1 MNYSIEQFY
10 RFFQGVLVFQFFYM
24 VILSGLTKRKDA
36 LIYSLYLF
44 LLAVYFFWNAPYTFF
59 NINDDI
65 VFDSRIYIYLNTPL
79 VIITNLAYVWF
90 LKTFFSSIYQN
101 RQLDKM
107 VLFITIIS
115 PCLIIAS
122 SVSIYL
128 LRSNQYIF
136 YAVNLI
142 STLFSIYLLI
152 DIRRRK
158 INNVKWIVFGIVFN
172 IIGNW
177 GTVVMIILGQYGIN
191 TLFTIGYP
199 LLFMR
204 CGILLDMA
212 FYQIAIIKKWSAQ
225 EKELAVQH
233 LKTQIEVEKVKNQI
247 SKELHDDIGSTLSGI
262 NMYSHM
268 AKEQTA
274 AGNTEASGK
283 TLEVIQKA
291 SDEMIYKLKDMV
303 WAMQPG
309 NETIGQLVDKIK
321 EYAIFITGA
330 KNIKLQTSFVKD
342 VEELNLSAETMHHIY
357 TIAKEALNNA
367 VKYSG
372 ATLISIDTECKNE
385 LFTLRI
391 SDNGSGFVREQ
402 VPEGNGLLNMEKRAQ
417 EIGAKLELLT
427 SPGGGTEWQLW
438 AKIT

>member
-1 MNYSIEQFY
+1 VASAI
-10 RFFQGVLVFQFFYM
+10 
-24 VILSGLTKRKDA
+24 
-36 LIYSLYLF
+36 SL
-44 LLAVYFFWNAPYTFF
+44 
-59 NINDDI
+59 
-65 VFDSRIYIYLNTPL
+65 
-79 VIITNLAYVWF
+79 
-90 LKTFFSSIYQN
+90 
-101 RQLDKM
+101 
-107 VLFITIIS
+107 
-115 PCLIIAS
+115 
-122 SVSIYL
+122 YL

-136 YAVNLI
+136 YTVNLI
-142 STLFSIYLLI
+142 STLFSIYLLV
-152 DIRRRK
+152 DIHSRK
-158 INNVKWIVFGIVFN
+158 IKNVRWIVMAIVFN
-172 IIGNW
+172 ILGNMA
-177 GTVVMIILGQYGIN
+177 TVTMIILGQYGVHN
-191 TLFTIGYP
+191 MFTIGYP

-204 CGILLDMA
+204 CGILFDMA

-233 LKTQIEVEKVKNQI
+233 LTTQIEVEKIKNQI

-268 AKEQTA
+268 AKDQTA
-274 AGNTEASGK
+274 AGNMVASGK

-291 SDEMIYKLKDMV
+291 SDEIIYKLKDMV

-309 NETIGQLVDKIK
+309 NETIGQLTDKIK

-330 KNIKLQTSFVKD
+330 KKITLQTTFETQVH
-342 VEELNLSAETMHHIY
+342 EINLSAETMHHIY
-357 TIAKEALNNA
+357 TIVKEALNNA

-372 ATLISIDTECKNE
+372 ATLISIDSECKNE

-391 SDNGSGFVREQ
+391 ADNGAGFVREQ